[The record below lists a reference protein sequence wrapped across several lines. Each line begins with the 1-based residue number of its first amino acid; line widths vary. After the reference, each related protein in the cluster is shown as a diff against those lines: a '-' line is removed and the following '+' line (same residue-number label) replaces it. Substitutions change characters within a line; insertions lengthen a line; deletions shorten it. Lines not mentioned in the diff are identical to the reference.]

1 MFDAVNEARRHHL
14 EGRALLEDRSSFHF
28 RTSGD
33 PLNSIGTKDLD
44 MASGDCGS
52 TPRRVIA
59 AFRAD
64 ADSLSVDEP
73 LAPQSFAGPTRA
85 GGGAQVRNVRN
96 SFDVTGDNRLSP

>member
-1 MFDAVNEARRHHL
+1 MVVPFPNI
-14 EGRALLEDRSSFHF
+14 
-28 RTSGD
+28 GD
-33 PLNSIGTKDLD
+33 PLNSIRTKNLD

-73 LAPQSFAGPTRA
+73 LAPPIVRWPNAGWRRRA
-85 GGGAQVRNVRN
+85 SAQRPEFLRRNWR
-96 SFDVTGDNRLSP
+96 